1 MALGGA
7 AWRNETRAW
16 RRAMLKTPRPNTAQ
30 WRAVYYVAPILL
42 EFLNK
47 VWGKPNQ
54 LLQAVDTDIKNPVL
68 LDGCQALGLLG
79 KQVTGPWLRHTM
91 VDRPVLQ
98 AEPVLRGCSE

>member
-1 MALGGA
+1 M
-7 AWRNETRAW
+7 
-16 RRAMLKTPRPNTAQ
+16 
-30 WRAVYYVAPILL
+30 APILL

-47 VWGKPNQ
+47 VWRKPNQ

-91 VDRPVLQ
+91 VDRPVLELNLLYESEVNKLQ
-98 AEPVLRGCSE
+98 VWSSDASELLGGEGVLFEKSP